1 MKMSA
6 IIEDWDFDLLRAYSR
21 ICAWSLARAHARSGD
36 AAMIAG
42 YMGSSETFEAPSASL
57 QPSMPTRISAIT
69 GRSSGRSER
78 NGSRRLSK
86 PRSGVRAA
94 ASCAILLLASCVM
107 APAVFAQ
114 NQAPSTSALSEQ
126 EKLER
131 EFTDPLTTLPQV
143 VVRDSYTPANYGP
156 CTPQVLCFRNLETN
170 QVLVR
175 PLIPRIP
182 PESLLP
188 FSQLI
193 RPTFAVVTVQSSR
206 GGTRTEFGDLPVFDV
221 AVLPWP
227 DRQKTGLLI
236 GVGPTF
242 VFPTATSKSAGEGAW
257 QAGPALG
264 AIYSGIPGLLVGFI
278 AQNPVSFAYTNP
290 HRPPQNT
297 FELQPVFALHLWDKW
312 YLRSAEA
319 NWTMGWR
326 RHYSTMLPLSI
337 GLGRTIVRPGLLPMS
352 IFVTGQ
358 WMAYRQFAP
367 IAPQTS
373 INFGV
378 AIAFPQIENFFR

>member
-1 MKMSA
+1 MRSA
-6 IIEDWDFDLLRAYSR
+6 GHRAALWLLAC
-21 ICAWSLARAHARSGD
+21 IWMVVFGVGIARAQ
-36 AAMIAG
+36 
-42 YMGSSETFEAPSASL
+42 TTLSA
-57 QPSMPTRISAIT
+57 
-69 GRSSGRSER
+69 E
-78 NGSRRLSK
+78 
-86 PRSGVRAA
+86 
-94 ASCAILLLASCVM
+94 
-107 APAVFAQ
+107 
-114 NQAPSTSALSEQ
+114 

-131 EFTDPLTTLPQV
+131 DFTDPLSTLPQV
-143 VVRDSYTPANYGP
+143 IFRDSYTPANYGP
-156 CTPQVLCFRNLETN
+156 GPCTSQVCFRNAETN
-170 QVLVR
+170 ELLIR

-206 GGTRTEFGDLPVFDV
+206 GGTRTEFGDLPVFDI

-242 VFPTATSKSAGEGAW
+242 VFPTATSKSAGQGAW

-278 AQNPVSFAYTNP
+278 AQNPIAFAYTNP

-297 FELQPVFALHLWDKW
+297 LEFQPVFALHLWDKW

-326 RHYSTMLPLSI
+326 RHSPTMLPLSL
-337 GLGRTIVRPGLLPMS
+337 GLGRTLVRPGLPPMS
-352 IFVTGQ
+352 LFVTAQ
-358 WMAYRQFAP
+358 WMVYRQYAP
-367 IAPQTS
+367 IAPQTT
-373 INFGV
+373 INFGLTV
-378 AIAFPQIENFFR
+378 AFPQIRDYFSQ